1 MLPYSN
7 SYKPKATS
15 NNASREQMI
24 MKQCA
29 RIGREIKQL
38 KESNQNQWR
47 VRRLQKSLYHLTSQL

>member
-7 SYKPKATS
+7 SYKPKAAS

-29 RIGREIKQL
+29 RIGREIRQL

>member
-29 RIGREIKQL
+29 RIGREIRQL